1 MAIRSLLRQIQARGE
16 LAIVVDPEC
25 EYVSEF
31 YRPVRGDLILNPVD
45 ERCPYWSP
53 WLELSE
59 RYYQADAATLA
70 ASLIPE
76 PPRGYESGSDHFFR
90 QSSRTLLES
99 LLQVAAPR
107 EPQSI
112 PKLLE
117 LNRDQLK
124 QALSGTPAY
133 SLIDP
138 GAHEQ
143 GAGII
148 ATVANATRPFLYLP
162 PADGRPPW
170 SALEWSEHP
179 EGWLFV
185 TMRDES
191 NSAALPLANLWL
203 DLIVGRL
210 LNSARHRR
218 RVWIVVDEL
227 PVLGRQAKLET
238 LVTRGR
244 KRGLAAVLG
253 FQSIAQ
259 LRRIYGH
266 EQAAVLAS
274 MPSTKLL
281 LRVDEPETAAFIAR
295 QIGEREALR
304 EEIGMS
310 TAEHGNRF
318 NIHPTRR
325 TEPVVMAS
333 EIQRLPKLEGYLC
346 IAGLDRARVKVKPC
360 LPHRRQVE
368 FIPRALP
375 RPVIDERRRRFG
387 GADDES
393 RADSAERDR
402 GRPSED
408 SGLML
413 VMSKGALTAA
423 KAETYYEE
431 KYSHDDY
438 YSEKQRVVGQW
449 FGRGAEELG
458 LSGEI
463 ATEDFRAVLRGLRP
477 ASGEVL
483 VHKANGYDDRRAG
496 WDATFNAPKSVSI
509 QGLVGDDHRLIEA
522 HEKAVSRALVELEQY
537 ALSRRRGGSEWVVTG
552 NVVAARFD
560 HIAARPASGVED
572 GYGPDPHLHTHVVI
586 ANMTRRPD
594 GEWRGLDPIEIYRAQ
609 SLRHR
614 SLPLRTGPRG
624 STARIRNQ
632 GRGPRRT
639 LGAGRLHARAGD
651 GVLPSSPGH
660 RTDACAR
667 RAGGC
672 RGGAEH
678 RASNEALQ
686 GSSRRRKSQGGMALT
701 RATIWDRSRAS
712 ALGLARARAAPTST
726 SGKSR
731 GSRPPQYRAKTPS
744 ARRSLIAVPLKQ
756 RRCSTR
762 WAASNS
768 SRYER
773 KASDSSESGR
783 LIAAGEAVNSPRGAY
798 TTPEMIALERG
809 NIELMRAGQGRAAAI
824 GTFERDPPMGER
836 AQLLPDQTAVAE
848 THARVHRLDHLN
860 RRPRRRRENHNC
872 RRDPRIRGRTGI
884 RCLRVRANNA
894 CGQVAFGSRCF
905 CQYSCQPPR
914 KAISTRCL
922 KRSLDHR
929 RVEPAPHA
937 PG

>member
-1 MAIRSLLRQIQARGE
+1 MAIRALLRQIQARGE

-31 YRPVRGDLILNPVD
+31 YRPVRGDLILNPID

-99 LLQVAAPR
+99 LLQVAASR

-162 PADGRPPW
+162 PSDGRPPW
-170 SALEWSEHP
+170 SAREWAEHS

-210 LNSARHRR
+210 LNSASDRR

-244 KRGLAAVLG
+244 KRGLAAILG

-295 QIGEREALR
+295 QIGDRETLR

-360 LPHRRQVE
+360 LPHRRQVQ

-375 RPVIDERRRRFG
+375 RPVSNG
-387 GADDES
+387 PGADL
-393 RADSAERDR
+393 A
-402 GRPSED
+402 
-408 SGLML
+408 
-413 VMSKGALTAA
+413 ALT
-423 KAETYYEE
+423 
-431 KYSHDDY
+431 
-438 YSEKQRVVGQW
+438 
-449 FGRGAEELG
+449 
-458 LSGEI
+458 
-463 ATEDFRAVLRGLRP
+463 
-477 ASGEVL
+477 
-483 VHKANGYDDRRAG
+483 
-496 WDATFNAPKSVSI
+496 
-509 QGLVGDDHRLIEA
+509 
-522 HEKAVSRALVELEQY
+522 
-537 ALSRRRGGSEWVVTG
+537 
-552 NVVAARFD
+552 VA
-560 HIAARPASGVED
+560 
-572 GYGPDPHLHTHVVI
+572 
-586 ANMTRRPD
+586 
-594 GEWRGLDPIEIYRAQ
+594 
-609 SLRHR
+609 
-614 SLPLRTGPRG
+614 
-624 STARIRNQ
+624 
-632 GRGPRRT
+632 RGPIPPNGT
-639 LGAGRLHARAGD
+639 AGA
-651 GVLPSSPGH
+651 
-660 RTDACAR
+660 
-667 RAGGC
+667 
-672 RGGAEH
+672 
-678 RASNEALQ
+678 
-686 GSSRRRKSQGGMALT
+686 
-701 RATIWDRSRAS
+701 
-712 ALGLARARAAPTST
+712 
-726 SGKSR
+726 
-731 GSRPPQYRAKTPS
+731 
-744 ARRSLIAVPLKQ
+744 AV
-756 RRCSTR
+756 
-762 WAASNS
+762 
-768 SRYER
+768 
-773 KASDSSESGR
+773 
-783 LIAAGEAVNSPRGAY
+783 
-798 TTPEMIALERG
+798 
-809 NIELMRAGQGRAAAI
+809 
-824 GTFERDPPMGER
+824 
-836 AQLLPDQTAVAE
+836 
-848 THARVHRLDHLN
+848 
-860 RRPRRRRENHNC
+860 
-872 RRDPRIRGRTGI
+872 RI
-884 RCLRVRANNA
+884 
-894 CGQVAFGSRCF
+894 Q
-905 CQYSCQPPR
+905 
-914 KAISTRCL
+914 
-922 KRSLDHR
+922 D
-929 RVEPAPHA
+929 
-937 PG
+937 

>member
-1 MAIRSLLRQIQARGE
+1 MNLSRTAIRYELSSGSAAVLLRLCLRVQLLWILTWTASDLFFVWYWSGRLAGPGAHEYFGRWILAWFFTQKVPLYFLSLPYKGGRATIGSMYLYLNWRFYLGRSFGQWFAFYSVWGAVPATLTLATLGYLLLRGPEDRSEGKHLRGLTLIPPRRLSRELRRAGLRSDRPGVELARVRIPRSTECEHFLITGATGAGKSMAIRSLLRQIQARGD

-31 YRPVRGDLILNPVD
+31 YRPARGDLILNPVD

-99 LLQVAAPR
+99 LLQIAAPR

-112 PKLLE
+112 PRLLE
-117 LNRDQLK
+117 LSRDQLK
-124 QALSGTPAY
+124 QALSSTPAY

-210 LNSARHRR
+210 LNSSRHRQ

-244 KRGLAAVLG
+244 KRGLAAVFG
-253 FQSIAQ
+253 YQSIAQ
-259 LRRIYGH
+259 LRRIYGQ

-295 QIGEREALR
+295 QIGDREALR
-304 EEIGMS
+304 EEIGTS

-375 RPVIDERRRRFG
+375 RPVINEP
-387 GADDES
+387 GADL
-393 RADSAERDR
+393 A
-402 GRPSED
+402 
-408 SGLML
+408 
-413 VMSKGALTAA
+413 ALTM
-423 KAETYYEE
+423 
-431 KYSHDDY
+431 S
-438 YSEKQRVVGQW
+438 
-449 FGRGAEELG
+449 
-458 LSGEI
+458 
-463 ATEDFRAVLRGLRP
+463 
-477 ASGEVL
+477 
-483 VHKANGYDDRRAG
+483 
-496 WDATFNAPKSVSI
+496 
-509 QGLVGDDHRLIEA
+509 
-522 HEKAVSRALVELEQY
+522 
-537 ALSRRRGGSEWVVTG
+537 
-552 NVVAARFD
+552 
-560 HIAARPASGVED
+560 
-572 GYGPDPHLHTHVVI
+572 
-586 ANMTRRPD
+586 
-594 GEWRGLDPIEIYRAQ
+594 
-609 SLRHR
+609 
-614 SLPLRTGPRG
+614 
-624 STARIRNQ
+624 
-632 GRGPRRT
+632 RGPIAPNGT
-639 LGAGRLHARAGD
+639 AGAP
-651 GVLPSSPGH
+651 V
-660 RTDACAR
+660 
-667 RAGGC
+667 
-672 RGGAEH
+672 
-678 RASNEALQ
+678 
-686 GSSRRRKSQGGMALT
+686 
-701 RATIWDRSRAS
+701 
-712 ALGLARARAAPTST
+712 
-726 SGKSR
+726 
-731 GSRPPQYRAKTPS
+731 
-744 ARRSLIAVPLKQ
+744 
-756 RRCSTR
+756 
-762 WAASNS
+762 
-768 SRYER
+768 
-773 KASDSSESGR
+773 
-783 LIAAGEAVNSPRGAY
+783 
-798 TTPEMIALERG
+798 
-809 NIELMRAGQGRAAAI
+809 
-824 GTFERDPPMGER
+824 
-836 AQLLPDQTAVAE
+836 
-848 THARVHRLDHLN
+848 
-860 RRPRRRRENHNC
+860 
-872 RRDPRIRGRTGI
+872 RI
-884 RCLRVRANNA
+884 
-894 CGQVAFGSRCF
+894 Q
-905 CQYSCQPPR
+905 
-914 KAISTRCL
+914 
-922 KRSLDHR
+922 D
-929 RVEPAPHA
+929 
-937 PG
+937 